1 MLDRLADNLDIW
13 GKRPGACRDQN
24 KQEDQNKRTRAP
36 VSCGA
41 TGSEAM
47 AEDTIGFVG
56 TGRMGGPMAGRLLDA
71 GYSLSVYDMQ
81 SEATK
86 PLVARGA
93 RLAKSPAEVASS
105 ADIVLTSLP
114 TPDIVKAVALGPDG
128 IIAGN
133 RASIV
138 IDLSTTGPGA
148 AKLIAEGFKPR
159 KTLVD
164 APVSGGVKG
173 AVNGTLAVMVSCPKA
188 TYERVEPILK
198 NFGKLFYTGDKPGTA
213 QTAKLANNLMAA
225 AALVITSEAVAM
237 GVKGGVDAKVLIDI
251 INASSGRNSASEDKF
266 PRAVLPG
273 TFDFGFTTGL
283 SYKDVRL
290 CVDEAEAMGVPM
302 VCGSVVRQMLAI
314 TNAKYGPSSDFTSIA
329 KVLEEWAGVEMRG

>member
-1 MLDRLADNLDIW
+1 
-13 GKRPGACRDQN
+13 
-24 KQEDQNKRTRAP
+24 
-36 VSCGA
+36 
-41 TGSEAM
+41 M
-47 AEDTIGFVG
+47 AKHTIGFIG

-71 GYSLSVYDMQ
+71 GYALSVYDTQ

-93 RLAKSPAEVASS
+93 RLANSPAEVASAS
-105 ADIVLTSLP
+105 DIVLTSLP
-114 TPDIVKAVALGPDG
+114 TPDIVKNVALGPNG
-128 IIAGN
+128 ISSGN
-133 RASIV
+133 RARIV
-138 IDLSTTGPGA
+138 IDLSTSGPGTA
-148 AKLIAEGFKPR
+148 RLIAQEFAPR
-159 KTLVD
+159 NLTLVD
-164 APVSGGVKG
+164 APVSGGIKG
-173 AVNGTLAVMVSCPKA
+173 AVAGTLAVMVSCPKA
-188 TYERVEPILK
+188 TYEIVEPILK

-237 GVKGGVDAKVLIDI
+237 GVKGGVDARVLIDI

-290 CVDEAEAMGVPM
+290 CIDEAEAMGVPM

-314 TNAKYGPSSDFTSIA
+314 TSAKYGASSDFTSIA
-329 KVLEEWAGVEMRG
+329 KVLEEWAGVQMRG

>member
-1 MLDRLADNLDIW
+1 
-13 GKRPGACRDQN
+13 
-24 KQEDQNKRTRAP
+24 
-36 VSCGA
+36 
-41 TGSEAM
+41 M

-314 TNAKYGPSSDFTSIA
+314 TNAKYGASSDFTSIA

>member
-1 MLDRLADNLDIW
+1 
-13 GKRPGACRDQN
+13 
-24 KQEDQNKRTRAP
+24 
-36 VSCGA
+36 
-41 TGSEAM
+41 M
-47 AEDTIGFVG
+47 AEKTIGFVG
-56 TGRMGGPMAGRLLDA
+56 VGRMGGPMAGRLLDA
-71 GYSLSVYDMQ
+71 GLTLCVYDTQ
-81 SEATK
+81 AEAIK
-86 PLVARGA
+86 PLVTRGA
-93 RLAKSPAEVASS
+93 RLAKSPAEV
-105 ADIVLTSLP
+105 
-114 TPDIVKAVALGPDG
+114 DG
-128 IIAGN
+128 LIAGN
-133 RASIV
+133 RARIV
-138 IDLSTTGPGA
+138 IDLSTSGPGA
-148 AKLIAEGFKPR
+148 AKLVAEGFRPR
-159 KTLVD
+159 KLTLVD
-164 APVSGGVKG
+164 APVSGGIKG

-188 TYERVEPILK
+188 TFETVEPILK
-198 NFGKLFYTGDKPGTA
+198 HFGKLFYCGDKPGTA

-237 GVKGGVDAKVLIDI
+237 GVKGGVDARVLIDI

-314 TNAKYGPSSDFTSIA
+314 TNAKFGPSSDFTSIA

>member
-1 MLDRLADNLDIW
+1 
-13 GKRPGACRDQN
+13 
-24 KQEDQNKRTRAP
+24 
-36 VSCGA
+36 
-41 TGSEAM
+41 M
-47 AEDTIGFVG
+47 AEETIGFVG

-114 TPDIVKAVALGPDG
+114 TPDIVKAVALGPYG

>member
-1 MLDRLADNLDIW
+1 MLA
-13 GKRPGACRDQN
+13 
-24 KQEDQNKRTRAP
+24 
-36 VSCGA
+36 
-41 TGSEAM
+41 
-47 AEDTIGFVG
+47 
-56 TGRMGGPMAGRLLDA
+56 
-71 GYSLSVYDMQ
+71 
-81 SEATK
+81 
-86 PLVARGA
+86 
-93 RLAKSPAEVASS
+93 
-105 ADIVLTSLP
+105 SLP

-128 IIAGN
+128 IVAGN
-133 RASIV
+133 RATHPDRPVHHRARRGQADRRRDS
-138 IDLSTTGPGA
+138 
-148 AKLIAEGFKPR
+148 KPR
-159 KTLVD
+159 NITLVD
-164 APVSGGVKG
+164 APVSGGIKG

-188 TYERVEPILK
+188 TYDRVEPILK
-198 NFGKLFYTGDKPGTA
+198 HFGKLFYTGDKPGTA

-314 TNAKYGPSSDFTSIA
+314 TNAKYGASSDFTSIA

>member
-1 MLDRLADNLDIW
+1 
-13 GKRPGACRDQN
+13 
-24 KQEDQNKRTRAP
+24 
-36 VSCGA
+36 
-41 TGSEAM
+41 M
-47 AEDTIGFVG
+47 AAGTIGFVG
-56 TGRMGGPMAGRLLDA
+56 TGRMGGPMAGRLMDA
-71 GYSLSVYDMQ
+71 GYSLCVYDTQ
-81 SEATK
+81 AEATA
-86 PLVARGA
+86 PLVTRGA
-93 RLAKSPAEVASS
+93 HLAKSPAEVASA
-105 ADIVLTSLP
+105 ADIVLVSLP

-133 RASIV
+133 RVSIL
-138 IDLSTTGPGA
+138 IDLSTSGPGA
-148 AKLIAEGFKPR
+148 AKLIAEGLKPR
-159 KTLVD
+159 SITLVD
-164 APVSGGVKG
+164 APVSGGIRG
-173 AVNGTLAVMVSCPKA
+173 AVNGTLAVMVSCPEA
-188 TYERVEPILK
+188 TYETVQPILQ
-198 NFGKLFYTGDKPGTA
+198 NFGRLFYCGDKPGTA

-237 GVKGGVDAKVLIDI
+237 GVKGGVNARVLIDI